1 MGGALHQPEFI
12 ERCEQTAIQQMEGSL
27 QNGKYCFLRAM
38 IPQFGSPRPFSLCFG
53 DHASKSLFQWLL

>member
-1 MGGALHQPEFI
+1 MA
-12 ERCEQTAIQQMEGSL
+12 AIQQMEGSL

-53 DHASKSLFQWLL
+53 DHASKSLFQWLLIGG